1 MGALVQTY
9 MQAGKPEKAEELLKS
24 ILKSSPDNVQAQVLL
39 GSVYLDTKRPDEAEA
54 TYKAAIAKDPNNP
67 LAYAALGQLYLGNK
81 RFQQAEDI
89 LREGLKRQAN
99 NNVLHLQLAMALE
112 LSGQY
117 DAAIAEYETMFA
129 ADPRSTIV
137 ANNLASLLSEH
148 RGDPAS
154 LERAFTIASR
164 LNGSE
169 VPQFLD
175 TLGWIYHLKSEY
187 DQALPL
193 VQPRLKR
200 FRIGDISVSSGY
212 HL

>member
-1 MGALVQTY
+1 
-9 MQAGKPEKAEELLKS
+9 
-24 ILKSSPDNVQAQVLL
+24 
-39 GSVYLDTKRPDEAEA
+39 
-54 TYKAAIAKDPNNP
+54 
-67 LAYAALGQLYLGNK
+67 
-81 RFQQAEDI
+81 
-89 LREGLKRQAN
+89 
-99 NNVLHLQLAMALE
+99 MALE

-154 LERAFTIASR
+154 LDRAFTIASR
-164 LNGSE
+164 LKGSD

-175 TLGWIYHLKSEY
+175 TLGWIYNLKAEY

-193 VQPRLKR
+193 VQSAAEKVPE
-200 FRIGDISVSSGY
+200 SGTYQY
-212 HL
+212 HLGITYKGLGQKERAIASLKKAVELLPLIQIKASRRARRLINSRRLTMRRMPPNPTKRDQFGGYAA